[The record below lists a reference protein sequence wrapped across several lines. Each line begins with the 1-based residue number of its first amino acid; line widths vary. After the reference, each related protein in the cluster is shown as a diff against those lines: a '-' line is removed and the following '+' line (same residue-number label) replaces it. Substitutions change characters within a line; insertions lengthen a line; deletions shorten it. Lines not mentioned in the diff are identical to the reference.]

1 MHFNSIRKHQIG
13 FNRWVRYQIL
23 WRKKILNQFWLL
35 LKFRLL
41 AQAIMM
47 TGSDL
52 CSSTKL
58 WEAQELTSQVIY
70 REFYDQV
77 TFYKKFTKSDF
88 QDDFLNIR
96 KRFCLLIWPSSI
108 VLCPK
113 ELSISLF
120 YINQFFSAQCRF
132 QSIVKFIMCIEN
144 ST

>member
-1 MHFNSIRKHQIG
+1 M
-13 FNRWVRYQIL
+13 
-23 WRKKILNQFWLL
+23 
-35 LKFRLL
+35 KFRLL

-77 TFYKKFTKSDF
+77 TFYKKKFTKSDF

-96 KRFCLLIWPSSI
+96 KRFCLLI
-108 VLCPK
+108 
-113 ELSISLF
+113 
-120 YINQFFSAQCRF
+120 
-132 QSIVKFIMCIEN
+132 
-144 ST
+144 